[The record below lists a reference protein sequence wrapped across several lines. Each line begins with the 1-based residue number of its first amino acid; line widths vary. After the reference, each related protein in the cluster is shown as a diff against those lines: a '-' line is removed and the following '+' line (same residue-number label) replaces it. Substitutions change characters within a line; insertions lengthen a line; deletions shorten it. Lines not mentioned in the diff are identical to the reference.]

1 MSLEPLAL
9 TRATGAAAARQLSF
23 PWLSTMTFPCVLRL
37 SPSHC
42 AARGQGVMQPS
53 PFPPALPALCSPAL
67 TRHLLI
73 FIPPGVW

>member
-9 TRATGAAAARQLSF
+9 IRATGAAAAWRLFF

-42 AARGQGVMQPS
+42 AGRGRGGDAAPSPLPSQPS
-53 PFPPALPALCSPAL
+53 APQLSPS
-67 TRHLLI
+67 TY
-73 FIPPGVW
+73 